1 VFLLGPD
8 RKPVE
13 KSIVLG
19 ISDGA
24 MTELVSGDLKASDEL
39 IVGDGTQVDTQV
51 NVQRGQ
57 GQRGF

>member
-1 VFLLGPD
+1 
-8 RKPVE
+8 VE
-13 KSIVLG
+13 KSLVLG

-24 MTELVSGDLKASDEL
+24 MTEVLSGELKADDEV

-57 GQRGF
+57 PGQRRGF